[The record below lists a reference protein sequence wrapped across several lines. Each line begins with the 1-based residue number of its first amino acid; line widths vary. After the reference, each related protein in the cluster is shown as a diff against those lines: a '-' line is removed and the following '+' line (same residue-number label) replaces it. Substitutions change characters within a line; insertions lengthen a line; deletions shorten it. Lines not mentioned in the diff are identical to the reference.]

1 MKILG
6 EDYLLVTLDFESF
19 FGTGCTL
26 TSLNTFQY
34 LNHPEFTIHGVGI
47 QLNDGPKLWFRDTQD
62 ALDHIADEACDDPI
76 ALLCQNTQFDGMILH
91 HFYNWHPDLYL
102 DTQCMSK
109 GLFPTGSASL
119 KSLCE
124 RLWPDDPSM
133 RKGEE
138 LVQFRNITTEQ
149 LYANEVLLQAM
160 IKYCIGKNDKKDRG
174 DVGLTYEA
182 FLRMEPHYPDD
193 ELRLIDLH
201 IRMMCNPIFT
211 LNKPL
216 VQECLDEGVVKR
228 NGLLKAAGV
237 AVTTLSS
244 DTQFAKYV
252 REKLCI
258 ELPMKP
264 SPTVKVKVLDPVTG
278 LETGEEVPK
287 MIPALGKADMGFQA
301 MRAHNPQYEPIWAGR
316 IAAKSTGEI
325 TRAERF
331 LETADQCFGM
341 MPVCL
346 NYYGAHTGRSSGTEK
361 LNQQNLRRGSKLRRS
376 LSVPTSKVAA

>member
-6 EDYLLVTLDFESF
+6 EDYLLVTLDFESYY
-19 FGTGCTL
+19 GTGCTL

-34 LNHPEFTIHGVGI
+34 LNHPEFTIHGVGV
-47 QLNDGPKLWFRDTQD
+47 QLDDGPRQWFRDTAD
-62 ALDHIADEACDDPI
+62 AIAYIEDEACDTLI

-91 HFYNWHPDLYL
+91 HFYDWHPDLYL

-109 GLFPTGSASL
+109 GLFPTESASL
-119 KSLCE
+119 EKLCE
-124 RLWPDDPSM
+124 RLWPNDLSM
-133 RKGEE
+133 RKGKE
-138 LVQFRNITTEQ
+138 LVQFRNVTTQQ
-149 LYANEVLLQAM
+149 LYASEAMLAAM
-160 IKYCIGKNDKKDRG
+160 IKYCIGNDKKDQG

-211 LNKPL
+211 LNKDL
-216 VQECLDEGVVKR
+216 VQECYDEGVEKR
-228 NGLLKAAGV
+228 NALLKAAGV
-237 AVTTLSS
+237 ATTTLSS
-244 DTQFAKYV
+244 DTKFAAYV
-252 REKLCI
+252 RDKLGI
-258 ELPMKP
+258 TLPMKP
-264 SPTVKVKVLDPVTG
+264 SPTVKIKVLDAEG
-278 LETGEEVPK
+278 RETGEEVPK
-287 MIPALGKADMGFQA
+287 MIPALGKADMGFQE
-301 MRAHNPQYEPIWAGR
+301 MRAHHKEHEHIWAGR
-316 IAAKSTGEI
+316 VAAKSTGEI

-331 LETADQCFGM
+331 LETADQCHGM

-376 LSVPTSKVAA
+376 LSVRTRQVAV

>member
-6 EDYLLVTLDFESF
+6 EDYVLVTLDFESF
-19 FGTGCTL
+19 YGNGCSL
-26 TSLNTFQY
+26 SSLNTFQY
-34 LNHPEFTIHGVGI
+34 ITHPEFTIHGVGV
-47 QLNDGPKLWFRDTQD
+47 QLDDGPKRWFRDTQD
-62 ALDHIADEACDDPI
+62 ALNYIDDEACDEKI
-76 ALLCQNTQFDGMILH
+76 ALLCQNTQFDGTILH
-91 HFYNWHPDLYL
+91 HFYGWHPDLYL
-102 DTQCMSK
+102 DTMAMSK
-109 GLFPTGSASL
+109 GLFPTEPAAL

-124 RLWPDDPSM
+124 RLWPNDPSM
-133 RKGEE
+133 RKGDE
-138 LVQFRNITTEQ
+138 LIQFRGITTEQ
-149 LYANEVLLQAM
+149 LYASEPLIKAM
-160 IKYCIGKNDKKDRG
+160 IKYCIGNDEKDQG

-216 VQECLDEGVVKR
+216 VQECLDEGVAKR

-244 DTQFAKYV
+244 DTQFAKFV

-301 MRAHNPQYEPIWAGR
+301 MRAHNPEHEHIWAGR
-316 IAAKSTGEI
+316 VAAKSTGEI
-325 TRAERF
+325 TRAQRF
-331 LETADQCFGM
+331 LETADQCNGM

-376 LSVPTSKVAA
+376 LSVPTRKVAV

>member
-6 EDYLLVTLDFESF
+6 IDYLLVTLDFETYY
-19 FGTGCTL
+19 GTGCTL

-34 LNHPEFTIHGVGI
+34 LNHPEFTIHGVGV
-47 QLNDGPKLWFRDTQD
+47 QLEDGPREWFRDT
-62 ALDHIADEACDDPI
+62 AEAIAYIEEYACDEPI

-91 HFYNWHPDLYL
+91 HFYDWHPDLYL
-102 DTQCMSK
+102 DTQGMSK
-109 GLFPTGSASL
+109 GLFPTESASL

-124 RLWPDDPSM
+124 RLWPNDLHM

-149 LYANEVLLQAM
+149 LYANDVLLQAM

-211 LNKPL
+211 LNKDL
-216 VQECLDEGVVKR
+216 VQECLSEGIAKR
-228 NGLLKAAGV
+228 NTILKAAGV
-237 AVTTLSS
+237 ATSTLSS
-244 DTQFAKYV
+244 DTKFAAYV
-252 REKLCI
+252 RDKLGI

-264 SPTVKVKVLDPVTG
+264 SPTVKVKVLDAEG
-278 LETGEEVPK
+278 RETGEEVPK

-301 MRAHNPQYEPIWAGR
+301 MRAHNPQYEHIWAGR
-316 IAAKSTGEI
+316 VAAKSTGEI

-376 LSVPTSKVAA
+376 LSVPTRKVAA